1 MIISYL
7 PIFTLDLT
15 ASTRTN
21 VLTGEAT
28 QVDIKIE
35 LERAKRW
42 FESQFYFKPHHSP
55 QYQAI
60 ISHLS

>member
-15 ASTRTN
+15 TSTKTN
-21 VLTGEAT
+21 ALTGEVT
-28 QVDIKIE
+28 QVDIKTE
-35 LERAKRW
+35 LEQAKRW
-42 FESQFYFKPHHSP
+42 FESQFYFKPHHAP

>member
-1 MIISYL
+1 MVISYL

-15 ASTRTN
+15 TSTKTN
-21 VLTGEAT
+21 VLTGET
-28 QVDIKIE
+28 EQVDIKTE

-42 FESQFYFKPHHSP
+42 YESKFYFKPHHSP

-60 ISHLS
+60 IKYPC